1 MKKIKLLLVLF
12 VAALSF
18 NACQEEDDL
27 TFIAQEPSAFNF
39 SNSFSSEYIL
49 TSATSSNLG
58 ERFTWEDADFD
69 APTTVTYD
77 LQSSLTEDFSD
88 FDTVGSTSGNEMAVT
103 VGDLLSLAT
112 AAGLDNNLDTENPNS
127 GQVWFRLRA
136 YLGNG
141 GLETFSSA
149 QSLTL
154 VLPENTGG
162 GEDAVCEL
170 GQLFAVGAGIA
181 TAGWDW
187 ATPAV
192 FACTG
197 TGIYSGNVEFMNGG
211 ALDNSNFRFFTEAT
225 NWGSGQNYPFFAD
238 AGYTIDSNLVN
249 AMDGDSNFAFIGTSG
264 LYSLEIDTVN
274 KTITLGDAEA
284 GGACE
289 VDILYGVGAGLP
301 TAGWDWATPV
311 ELMCSADGVWSGNVA
326 FQNSGA
332 LDGSNFRFFTEATNW
347 DSGRNYPFYAD
358 AGYTIDSDLVNAG
371 DGDSNFAF
379 VGTTGTYFLT
389 INTVTK
395 VITLE

>member
-1 MKKIKLLLVLF
+1 MKKIKILLVLF
-12 VAALSF
+12 VAALGF
-18 NACQEEDDL
+18 NSCSEDPIIF
-27 TFIAQEPSAFNF
+27 TAQEPGAFSF
-39 SNSFSSEYIL
+39 TNSFSSQYVL
-49 TSATSSNLG
+49 TPATSGNLG
-58 ERFTWEDADFD
+58 ERFTWESADFD
-69 APTTVTYD
+69 VPTAVTYD
-77 LQSSLTEDFSD
+77 LQSSVSGDFTD
-88 FDTVGSTSGNEMAVT
+88 MNVVGSTAGKSIAIT
-103 VGDLLSLAT
+103 VGDLLSLA
-112 AAGLDNNLDTENPNS
+112 AQAGLDNDPNTDNPNS

-136 YLGNG
+136 YIGTG
-141 GLETFSSA
+141 ELETFSSA
-149 QSLTL
+149 QALTL
-154 VLPENTGG
+154 VLPENT
-162 GEDAVCEL
+162 EVVAVCDL
-170 GQLFAVGAGIA
+170 DQLFAVGAGIA

-187 ATPAV
+187 ANPAV

-197 TGIYSGNVEFMNGG
+197 TGVYSGNVELNNGG

-249 AMDGDSNFAFIGTSG
+249 AMDGDSNFAFVGTSG

-274 KTITLGDAEA
+274 KTITLGDAQA

-301 TAGWDWATPV
+301 TAGWAWTSPV

-326 FQNSGA
+326 FQNNGGA
-332 LDGSNFRFFTEATNW
+332 DNNFRFFTEATNW

-358 AGYTIDSDLVNAG
+358 AGYTIDSKLVNAG

-389 INTVTK
+389 IDTVNK